1 LSFEF
6 EVGSNEG
13 IMTLDAVDTKLLNLV
28 QNKFP
33 VVPEP
38 YRELGDV
45 LGVSEEEVIERL
57 RNLTESGII
66 RRLGGVFDSRGLGY
80 TGTLVGMKVPAER
93 VDEVAAVI
101 NAYPGITHNYLREH
115 EYNMWF
121 TILADSPERVEKILR
136 EVVEKT
142 GNQDILNL
150 PVEQYFKI
158 MVNFELNEV

>member
-1 LSFEF
+1 
-6 EVGSNEG
+6 
-13 IMTLDAVDTKLLNLV
+13 MTLDAVDTKLLNLV

-45 LGVSEEEVIERL
+45 LGVSEQEVIERL

-80 TGTLVGMKVPAER
+80 TGTLVGMKVPPER

-121 TILADSPERVEKILR
+121 TILADSPERLREILQ

-142 GNQDILNL
+142 GIPEILDL
-150 PVEQYFKI
+150 PVERYFKI
-158 MVNFELNEV
+158 MVNFELGEV